1 MERRFAIRK
10 RQLIDDA
17 RIRPEVYQGLLER
30 LPGFLEPFAQG
41 LVRSEQRG
49 HLRTYLQG
57 LMSDLERKNV
67 EAIAYLHDQDRRE
80 LQHFVGES
88 NWAFEPMLA
97 ELTREV
103 GVELEESDGVIVLDP
118 SGFEKDGRD
127 SVGVE
132 RQWLGRFGKVDNGQV
147 GVYLGYASRK
157 GHALCDV
164 RLYLPK
170 AWARDRVR
178 RRKCGV
184 PREVRFCTR
193 HELAQAMLMER
204 GSALPHGWVAGD
216 DEMGRSSGF
225 RAWSRGRGERYLLAV
240 PSNTRVRDLEA
251 AAPEWGGHGAKPK
264 SPWTSVSKWSEA
276 RRPSDWVRIDVR
288 DGEKGP
294 LVVEAVKCRVQ
305 AHEEKRH
312 IGPEELLLVT
322 RVRESKGWKLD
333 FYLSNAPAETEM
345 EELVRVA
352 KAEHRIEDALKRA
365 KSESGMADYEVRTWI
380 GWHHHQALSLIA
392 TWFLTREARRGEKM
406 DASDH
411 RAADSFAD
419 GHAVASGAGPSA
431 PRLGASCH

>member
-1 MERRFAIRK
+1 MERRFAIRRK
-10 RQLIDDA
+10 QLIDDA

-30 LPGFLEPFAQG
+30 LPSFLEPFARG
-41 LVRSEQRG
+41 LVRSEQQK
-49 HLRTYLQG
+49 HLRTYLEE
-57 LMSDLERKNV
+57 LISDLERKNV

-88 NWAFEPMLA
+88 NWAFDPMLG
-97 ELTREV
+97 ELTGQV
-103 GVELEESDGVIVLDP
+103 GVEFGESDGVIVVDP

-170 AWARDRVR
+170 AWAHDRVR

-184 PREVRFCTR
+184 PKGVRFCTR
-193 HELAQAMLMER
+193 HELAQAMLMAR

-216 DEMGRSSGF
+216 DEMGRSSQF
-225 RAWSRGRGERYLLAV
+225 RAWLRERGERYLLAV
-240 PSNTRVRDLEA
+240 PSNTRMRDQEA
-251 AAPEWGGHGAKPK
+251 AAPEWSGHGAKPK
-264 SPWTSVSKWSEA
+264 SPWTSVSKWSGA
-276 RRPSDWVRIDVR
+276 LRPSDWVRIDVR

-305 AHEEKRH
+305 AHEENRH
-312 IGPEELLLVT
+312 VGPEELLLVT

-333 FYLSNAPAETEM
+333 FYLSNAPAETEL

-365 KSESGMADYEVRTWI
+365 KSESGMADYEVRTWL

-411 RAADSFAD
+411 RATDSFAD
-419 GHAVASGAGPSA
+419 GNALASGAGSSA

>member
-1 MERRFAIRK
+1 MERRFAVRRK
-10 RQLIDDA
+10 QLIADA
-17 RIRPEVYQGLLER
+17 GIRPEVYQGLLER
-30 LPGFLEPFAQG
+30 LPGFLEPFAQC

-49 HLRTYLQG
+49 HLRTYLEG

-88 NWAFEPMLA
+88 NWAFTPMVTELTGQVGA
-97 ELTREV
+97 EL
-103 GVELEESDGVIVLDP
+103 GESDGVIVVDP
-118 SGFEKDGRD
+118 SGFRKDGRE
-127 SVGVE
+127 SVGVA
-132 RQWLGRFGKVDNGQV
+132 RQWLGRFGKVDNGQM
-147 GVYLGYASRK
+147 GVYLGYVSRK
-157 GHALCDV
+157 GHALSDV

-170 AWARDRVR
+170 EWVHDRVR

-184 PREVRFCTR
+184 PKEVRFCTR

-225 RAWSRGRGERYLLAV
+225 RAWLRERGERYLLAV

-251 AAPEWGGHGAKPK
+251 APEWSGQGPKLK
-264 SPWTSVSKWSEA
+264 SPWTVVSRWSEA

-305 AHEEKRH
+305 THDEKRH
-312 IGPEELLLVT
+312 VGPEELLLVT

-333 FYLSNAPAETEM
+333 FYLSNAAVETELA
-345 EELVRVA
+345 ELVRVA

-365 KSESGMADYEVRTWI
+365 KSESGLADYEVRTWI

-411 RAADSFAD
+411 GAADSFAD

-431 PRLGASCH
+431 PRLGASRH